1 MAMGKVPTDV
11 NGLAITADITK
22 ANGKWAPYLQL
33 INTQQQQQKEKQQQR
48 QQQQEQF
55 INTYTLAANLNES

>member
-11 NGLAITADITK
+11 NGLTITADITK

-33 INTQQQQQKEKQQQR
+33 INTQQTRQQEKQQQ
-48 QQQQEQF
+48 Q
-55 INTYTLAANLNES
+55 IGMSHS